1 MTPSRILVLGIGNL
15 LMGDEGVGVHA
26 VRELARRP
34 WPDAVTVVD
43 GGTGGFHLLSYF
55 GEYDTIVMIDATMD
69 DQPPGTLSVI
79 EPRYATDF
87 PRSLTA
93 HDIGLRDLVES
104 AALLRMQPKIYLVTV
119 SVTNLQPMETALSAP
134 VAASLGHV
142 VARVGDL
149 IGRVLGESAGSAD
162 DTAARSGT

>member
-15 LMGDEGVGVHA
+15 LMGDEGIGVHA
-26 VRELARRP
+26 VRALARRS
-34 WPDAVTVVD
+34 WPASVTIVD

-69 DQPPGTLSVI
+69 EQPPGTLSVI

-104 AALLRMQPKIYLVTV
+104 AALLQMQPKIYLVTV
-119 SVTNLQPMETALSAP
+119 SVTDVQPMETTLSAP
-134 VAASLGHV
+134 VEASIAPV
-142 VARVGDL
+142 VARVSDL
-149 IGRVLGESAGSAD
+149 VARILGGSPGSPD
-162 DTAARSGT
+162 DAAA